1 MKNVSV
7 VTTNNIPIEFE
18 LATVMQRFLASLL
31 DGLIVFCWLLFVE
44 LIVGGMRTEEGT
56 LMWRIL
62 LTTPIMFF
70 YHFIQEAFFGG
81 RSIGKRAM
89 GIKVISMSGE
99 NPTLSECS
107 IRWAMRMVDIG
118 LSFGGIA
125 ILVAS
130 SSDKSQRV
138 GDIMAN
144 TAVISLK
151 PSNSFSV
158 SDILSI
164 KKNDNYEATY
174 PAVTQF
180 TDDDMLLVKNT
191 LDRLKKYPNDKH
203 KEVAKELV
211 VKVAEKLNIA
221 PPEKKKV
228 AFLKN
233 VLQDYIVLTRS

>member
-1 MKNVSV
+1 
-7 VTTNNIPIEFE
+7 
-18 LATVMQRFLASLL
+18 
-31 DGLIVFCWLLFVE
+31 
-44 LIVGGMRTEEGT
+44 
-56 LMWRIL
+56 
-62 LTTPIMFF
+62 
-70 YHFIQEAFFGG
+70 
-81 RSIGKRAM
+81 
-89 GIKVISMSGE
+89 
-99 NPTLSECS
+99 
-107 IRWAMRMVDIG
+107 
-118 LSFGGIA
+118 
-125 ILVAS
+125 
-130 SSDKSQRV
+130 
-138 GDIMAN
+138 MAN
-144 TAVISLK
+144 TVVISLK

-211 VKVAEKLNIA
+211 VKVAEKLNVA

>member
-1 MKNVSV
+1 MKNVSII
-7 VTTNNIPIEFE
+7 TTNNIAIEYE
-18 LATVMQRFLASLL
+18 LATIMQRFLASLI
-31 DGLIVFCWLLFVE
+31 DGLIILGWYLICALIVSSMRSYESMEMWIILLFLPVF
-44 LIVGGMRTEEGT
+44 L
-56 LMWRIL
+56 
-62 LTTPIMFF
+62 F
-70 YHFIQEAFFGG
+70 YNFVQEAFLGG
-81 RSIGKRAM
+81 RSVGKRAM

-99 NPTLSECS
+99 NPSLSECS
-107 IRWAMRMVDIG
+107 IRWAMRMVDIFFS
-118 LSFGGIA
+118 LGGVA
-125 ILVAS
+125 VMVAS
-130 SSDKSQRV
+130 SSEKSQRV

-144 TAVISLK
+144 TVVISLK